1 MATKTYTMGVSQI
14 LFGAIAQDGG
24 MSTDLAA
31 VGYTNQDSCSITM
44 DDPDVTEFYAEEVD
58 MPVITKSKKGKVNI
72 ALSIMNPSVETLAMF
87 LGGTAD
93 TTNET
98 WTNGTTYENIELSM
112 RIIPDQGFIFDMPRV
127 KIDAKINGELNNSSL
142 MTLDIT
148 GVLLQPTK
156 EGEGNL
162 ILRKEVPTPSTKV
175 ATPTFS
181 PATWAEG
188 ATLSLTMSTSTDGAT
203 IYYTT
208 DGTTTPTS
216 ESTEYTAAIT
226 LSSTTTIKA
235 IAIKDG
241 MTDSDVATQ
250 TFTKPE

>member
-24 MSTDLAA
+24 MSQNLAA

-58 MPVITKSKKGKVNI
+58 MPVITKSKKGKVNV

-93 TTNET
+93 TSNET

-148 GVLLQPTK
+148 GV
-156 EGEGNL
+156 
-162 ILRKEVPTPSTKV
+162 
-175 ATPTFS
+175 
-181 PATWAEG
+181 
-188 ATLSLTMSTSTDGAT
+188 
-203 IYYTT
+203 
-208 DGTTTPTS
+208 
-216 ESTEYTAAIT
+216 
-226 LSSTTTIKA
+226 
-235 IAIKDG
+235 
-241 MTDSDVATQ
+241 
-250 TFTKPE
+250 

>member
-24 MSTDLAA
+24 MSQNLAA
-31 VGYTNQDSCSITM
+31 VGYTSQDSCSITM

-58 MPVITKSKKGKVNI
+58 MPVITKSKKGKVNV

-93 TTNET
+93 TSNET

-112 RIIPDQGFIFDMPRV
+112 RIIPDQGFVFDMPRV

-148 GVLLQPTK
+148 GVLLQPEK

-162 ILRKEVPTPSTKV
+162 ILRKEVPTPKV

-188 ATLSLTMSTSTDGAT
+188 STLEVTLACATDGAS

-208 DGTTTPTS
+208 DGSAPTS
-216 ESTEYTAAIT
+216 ESTAYSTKIT
-226 LSSTTTIKA
+226 ISATTTIKA
-235 IAIKDG
+235 IAVKSS

-250 TFTKPE
+250 TYTKP

>member
-1 MATKTYTMGVSQI
+1 MGVSQI

-24 MSTDLAA
+24 MSQNLAA
-31 VGYTNQDSCSITM
+31 VGYTSQDSCSITM

-58 MPVITKSKKGKVNI
+58 MPVITKSKKGKVNV

-93 TTNET
+93 TSNET

-127 KIDAKINGELNNSSL
+127 KIDAKLNGELNNSSL

-148 GVLLQPTK
+148 GVLLQPEK

-162 ILRKEVPTPSTKV
+162 ILRKEVPTPKV
-175 ATPTFS
+175 ATPTFTPS
-181 PATWAEG
+181 SWAEG
-188 ATLSLTMSTSTDGAT
+188 TTLSLAMSTATDGAT

-226 LSSTTTIKA
+226 LSATTTIKA
-235 IAIKDG
+235 IAIKEG
-241 MTDSDVATQ
+241 MTASDVATQ
-250 TFTKPE
+250 TFTKP

>member
-1 MATKTYTMGVSQI
+1 

-24 MSTDLAA
+24 MSHNLAA

-44 DDPDVTEFYAEEVD
+44 DDPAVTEFYAEEVD
-58 MPVITKSKKGKVNI
+58 MPVITKSKKGKVNV

-93 TTNET
+93 TSNET

-148 GVLLQPTK
+148 GVLLQPEK

-175 ATPTFS
+175 ATPIFS
-181 PATWAEG
+181 PATWESG
-188 ATLSLTMSTSTDGAT
+188 ESLDVTLACATDGAS

-208 DGTTTPTS
+208 DGSTPTS
-216 ESTEYTAAIT
+216 ESTAYSTKIT
-226 LSSTTTIKA
+226 ISATTTIKA
-235 IAIKDG
+235 IAVKSS

-250 TFTKPE
+250 AYTKPA

>member
-24 MSTDLAA
+24 MSQSLAA
-31 VGYTNQDSCSITM
+31 VGYTSQDSCSITM

-58 MPVITKSKKGKVNI
+58 MPVITKSKKGKVNV

-93 TTNET
+93 TSNET

-112 RIIPDQGFIFDMPRV
+112 RIIPDQGFVFDMPRV

-148 GVLLQPTK
+148 GVLLQPEK

-181 PATWAEG
+181 PATWASGESLDV
-188 ATLSLTMSTSTDGAT
+188 TLACATDGAS

-208 DGTTTPTS
+208 DGSTPTS
-216 ESTEYTAAIT
+216 ESTAYSSKIT
-226 LSSTTTIKA
+226 ISATTTIKA
-235 IAIKDG
+235 IAVKSS

-250 TFTKPE
+250 AYTKPV

>member
-24 MSTDLAA
+24 MSQNLAA

-58 MPVITKSKKGKVNI
+58 MPVITKSKKGKVNV

-93 TTNET
+93 TSNET

-148 GVLLQPTK
+148 GVLLQPEK

-181 PATWAEG
+181 PATWESG
-188 ATLSLTMSTSTDGAT
+188 ESLDVTLACATDGAS

-208 DGTTTPTS
+208 DGSTPTS
-216 ESTEYTAAIT
+216 ESTAYSTKIT
-226 LSSTTTIKA
+226 ISATTTIKA
-235 IAIKDG
+235 IAVKSS
-241 MTDSDVATQ
+241 MTDSDVATKAY
-250 TFTKPE
+250 TKPA

>member
-188 ATLSLTMSTSTDGAT
+188 ATLSLTMSISTDGAT

>member
-24 MSTDLAA
+24 MSQSLAA

-58 MPVITKSKKGKVNI
+58 MPVITKSKKGKVNV

-93 TTNET
+93 TSNET

-127 KIDAKINGELNNSSL
+127 KIDAKINGELNNSSI

-148 GVLLQPTK
+148 GVLLQPEK

-175 ATPTFS
+175 VATPTFS
-181 PATWAEG
+181 PATWESG
-188 ATLSLTMSTSTDGAT
+188 ESLDVTLACATDGAS

-208 DGTTTPTS
+208 DGSTPTS
-216 ESTEYTAAIT
+216 ESTAYSTKIT
-226 LSSTTTIKA
+226 ISATTTIKA
-235 IAIKDG
+235 IAVKST
-241 MTDSDVATQ
+241 MTDSDVATKAY
-250 TFTKPE
+250 TKPA

>member
-1 MATKTYTMGVSQI
+1 MATKTYTMGVSQV
-14 LFGAIAQDGG
+14 LFGEIAQDGG
-24 MSTDLAA
+24 MSQSLAA

-58 MPVITKSKKGKVNI
+58 MPVITKSKKGKVNV

-93 TTNET
+93 TSNET

-148 GVLLQPTK
+148 GVLLQPEK

-162 ILRKEVPTPSTKV
+162 ILRKEVTPSTKV

-181 PATWAEG
+181 PATWESG
-188 ATLSLTMSTSTDGAT
+188 ESLDVTLACATDGAS

-208 DGTTTPTS
+208 DGSTPTS
-216 ESTEYTAAIT
+216 ESTAYSSKIT
-226 LSSTTTIKA
+226 ISATTTIKA
-235 IAIKDG
+235 IAVKST
-241 MTDSDVATQ
+241 MTDSDVATKAY
-250 TFTKPE
+250 TKPA

>member
-14 LFGAIAQDGG
+14 LFGEIAQDGG
-24 MSTDLAA
+24 MSQSLAA

-44 DDPDVTEFYAEEVD
+44 DDPEVTEFYAEEVD
-58 MPVITKSKKGKVNI
+58 MPVITKSKKGKVNV

-93 TTNET
+93 TSAET

-148 GVLLQPTK
+148 GVLLQPEK

-181 PATWAEG
+181 PATWESG
-188 ATLSLTMSTSTDGAT
+188 ESLDVTLACATDGAT